1 MSTRNKIRLRKER
14 VEIISLM
21 KTTSYYKKQ
30 LIEFEKKLSR
40 AYEENR
46 IDKEE
51 YLRRLNEGLQGR
63 TLRQLLRYYDQC
75 INVYNTRVV
84 EIDRELRELEKSRN
98 LLPILTIFAFV
109 ALLGLSYYFI
119 QPAITGFTL
128 IENGTN
134 ATESVFRIQLVNI
147 NISEETG
154 IIETTEIE
162 NDRLIQVKAEINKP
176 VEWKLITRNKT
187 IELPLEASNIEVNKL
202 INETEDIKEKAR
214 LKNQFGANNL
224 NNKKLIEV
232 DELNETKLEVTY
244 KTKAPYSIESNLT
257 QNKDLIS
264 KDITIKSDSEV
275 HYQNVLSYTN
285 LDPEIQNKEQLKLYH
300 YVYNNQTNTTE
311 KTDITTNQLYNLSYE
326 DTNNNQLIDKIYFY
340 VPQLSEQNFSV
351 EISLTILTIQSYPAV
366 GGNWTVL
373 FNTTGTADLKI
384 KASNGTSWSN
394 DLNSTGTDLTFL
406 ELKCGTAIQN
416 YQWLNNSVLI
426 SNYQCNETSQEI
438 SKVLTTGV
446 HTIEFT
452 FGNITKYAYNLA
464 DRLNLILLSPI
475 NKTVTQNFSVTLNI
489 SVENNATQVIIYAG
503 NSSNLD
509 YNNIVFLNKS
519 ILGADT
525 YNFTYNFTSLP
536 IKPTGTDG
544 LKVLYHFDNITNFE
558 NITRIHDWSLNNNNA
573 SCYNNIGSL
582 SCAFN
587 YSGKYAASY
596 PFDGLNDYLK
606 TPYAYNQSEITVSF
620 WLNPNFNAVDS
631 SKSLNRLFVF
641 DAAVN
646 VTVLGTYS
654 NMEDRFVLS
663 VTNDTTWTNTGDLAS
678 ATNVY
683 SLIQSSDG
691 TLYAGTGSTNGD
703 VFKSTDNGT
712 TWTGTGDLL
721 SASTVWSL
729 LQSSDGTLY
738 AGTSNNG
745 DVFKST
751 NNGTTWENTGN
762 LVSASIVFTLLQSS
776 DGTLYAGTSPEGDVF
791 KSADNGTTWENT
803 GNFMNTEVYSLLQ
816 SSDGT
821 LYAGTGF
828 DGDVFKSADNGT
840 TWENTGNLL
849 NAATVDSLLQ
859 SSDGTLYAGTS
870 NNGDVFK
877 STNNGTTWK
886 NTGNLASTSIVY
898 SLLQSSDGTLYAGTG
913 STNGDVFKSTDNG
926 TTWKNTGNLVSTSIV
941 YSLLQSSDGTLYAG
955 TNPNGDVFKI
965 NTTFIR
971 SSTQTFNQGDWIHLL
986 FILNNSGKKM
996 FINAKEESSDTLPFS
1011 GISLS

>member
-30 LIEFEKKLSR
+30 LIGFEKKLSR

-46 IDKEE
+46 IDKEK

-63 TLRQLLRYYDQC
+63 TLRQWLRYYDQC

-244 KTKAPYSIESNLT
+244 YTKAPYSIESNLT

-264 KDITIKSDSEV
+264 KDITIKSDSEL
-275 HYQNVLSYTN
+275 HYQNVLSYTEI
-285 LDPEIQNKEQLKLYH
+285 PES
-300 YVYNNQTNTTE
+300 
-311 KTDITTNQLYNLSYE
+311 KTDQINLYNYINNEKIEVTNNQLYNVSYL
-326 DTNNNQLIDKIYFY
+326 DLNNNGLIDKLVWY

-351 EISLTILTIQSYPAV
+351 EISLTILTLQSYPV
-366 GGNWTVL
+366 VNSNWTVL

-384 KASNGTSWSN
+384 RASNGTSWSD

-464 DRLNLILLSPI
+464 SVTNGTAGDINNSNAVFFNTTFNSSGFVQLNGSGSSGYP
-475 NKTVTQNFSVTLNI
+475 NFSLFGNYTSKI
-489 SVENNATQVIIYAG
+489 FNANASAKWSNFSWGELVPFGQELPGNGFNSIIETSSASRGFNMTG
-503 NSSNLD
+503 N
-509 YNNIVFLNKS
+509 
-519 ILGADT
+519 
-525 YNFTYNFTSLP
+525 
-536 IKPTGTDG
+536 
-544 LKVLYHFDNITNFE
+544 VLLMHFDNITNFE
-558 NITRIHDWSLNNNNA
+558 NATNGSKFNVYDWSLNRNNGTGIANA
-573 SCYNNIGSL
+573 SNGGPQFDVTGGKFGG
-582 SCAFN
+582 AFE
-587 YSGKYAASY
+587 
-596 PFDGLNDYLK
+596 FDGKDDFINLTNITLNSFTATAWIKHK
-606 TPYAYNQSEITVSF
+606 TDPASSSIIDNEVCGVVDDWGLQLADNDSVRLQIGNSGVSDKLITSISIVPDN
-620 WLNPNFNAVDS
+620 L
-631 SKSLNRLFVF
+631 
-641 DAAVN
+641 
-646 VTVLGTYS
+646 
-654 NMEDRFVLS
+654 
-663 VTNDTTWTNTGDLAS
+663 WTHIV
-678 ATNVY
+678 ATR
-683 SLIQSSDG
+683 D
-691 TLYAGTGSTNGD
+691 
-703 VFKSTDNGT
+703 
-712 TWTGTGDLL
+712 TGTGLVKIYINGRFDNEAT
-721 SASTVWSL
+721 SPHNRSVGGAAPSCDIFGNQIGIGHNERVA
-729 LQSSDGTLY
+729 TLKFP
-738 AGTSNNG
+738 S
-745 DVFKST
+745 F
-751 NNGTTWENTGN
+751 NGTIDEATIWNRSLSDLEIQDLYKRGHSNLTAQVRSCDDSSCSGETFRGPDNT
-762 LVSASIVFTLLQSS
+762 SDSYFTNATFN
-776 DGTLYAGTSPEGDVF
+776 TL
-791 KSADNGTTWENT
+791 N
-803 GNFMNTEVYSLLQ
+803 
-816 SSDGT
+816 
-821 LYAGTGF
+821 
-828 DGDVFKSADNGT
+828 
-840 TWENTGNLL
+840 
-849 NAATVDSLLQ
+849 
-859 SSDGTLYAGTS
+859 
-870 NNGDVFK
+870 
-877 STNNGTTWK
+877 
-886 NTGNLASTSIVY
+886 TSIAGNNQY
-898 SLLQSSDGTLYAGTG
+898 FQFKFLFERDINNYKFLL
-913 STNGDVFKSTDNG
+913 
-926 TTWKNTGNLVSTSIV
+926 
-941 YSLLQSSDGTLYAG
+941 
-955 TNPNGDVFKI
+955 
-965 NTTFIR
+965 
-971 SSTQTFNQGDWIHLL
+971 
-986 FILNNSGKKM
+986 
-996 FINAKEESSDTLPFS
+996 
-1011 GISLS
+1011 

>member
-30 LIEFEKKLSR
+30 LIGFEKKLSR

-46 IDKEE
+46 IDKEK

-63 TLRQLLRYYDQC
+63 TLRQWLRYYDQC

-244 KTKAPYSIESNLT
+244 YTKAPYSIESNLT

-264 KDITIKSDSEV
+264 KDITIKSDSEL
-275 HYQNVLSYTN
+275 HYQNVLSYTEI
-285 LDPEIQNKEQLKLYH
+285 PES
-300 YVYNNQTNTTE
+300 
-311 KTDITTNQLYNLSYE
+311 KTDQINLYNYINNEKIEVTNNQLYNVSYL
-326 DTNNNQLIDKIYFY
+326 DLNNNGLIDKLVWY

-351 EISLTILTIQSYPAV
+351 EISLTILTLQSYPV
-366 GGNWTVL
+366 VNSNWTVL
-373 FNTTGTADLKI
+373 FNTTGTAVLAI
-384 KASNGTSWSN
+384 RASNGTTWSN

-438 SKVLTTGV
+438 SKVLTIGV

-464 DRLNLILLSPI
+464 NSLNLTLLSPANNTI
-475 NKTVTQNFSVTLNI
+475 ISNNSVTLNI

-509 YNNIVFLNKS
+509 YNNIVFLNNS
-519 ILGADT
+519 IFGADA
-525 YNFTYNFTSLP
+525 YNFTYNFTALP
-536 IKPTGTDG
+536 IKPQGDGSDG
-544 LKVLYHFDNITNFE
+544 LVLLYHFDNISSVGENATNGSVFTVVDFSSNSARNNGTSNSNSSNGGPQFNATGGKFGGGFDFDGVYDRIRSNVVVGGGTTNTVTLTAWIKFKTISAYMAILE
-558 NITRIHDWSLNNNNA
+558 NGGNRSGLLISGATGNPLTYYWENTIDEYDNATGLTLTIGVWHFVALVITPTSATVYLDGKTFTNTKTHNAETIDANWDVGSDLSVEDRFFNGTIDEVAIWNRSLSAKEISDLYNLNNRRYYWKANATDSAGNVNNTAIQEFNITLPPSNANTTITPTAAYKTSNINCSFTFTDPNPDDPGTGTIIFYNNSIEHFRTNISISAPGNNTIVSYTLTNNATHNFIPGSNITCAARTNDLMINSESWVNDSVLINQSLNTTLLQLANITNRINNSAELNVSIETGEKKVTELLIYA
-573 SCYNNIGSL
+573 GNTTNLNYNNIIYR
-582 SCAFN
+582 N
-587 YSGKYAASY
+587 
-596 PFDGLNDYLK
+596 
-606 TPYAYNQSEITVSF
+606 
-620 WLNPNFNAVDS
+620 
-631 SKSLNRLFVF
+631 
-641 DAAVN
+641 
-646 VTVLGTYS
+646 
-654 NMEDRFVLS
+654 
-663 VTNDTTWTNTGDLAS
+663 
-678 ATNVY
+678 
-683 SLIQSSDG
+683 
-691 TLYAGTGSTNGD
+691 
-703 VFKSTDNGT
+703 
-712 TWTGTGDLL
+712 
-721 SASTVWSL
+721 
-729 LQSSDGTLY
+729 
-738 AGTSNNG
+738 
-745 DVFKST
+745 
-751 NNGTTWENTGN
+751 
-762 LVSASIVFTLLQSS
+762 
-776 DGTLYAGTSPEGDVF
+776 
-791 KSADNGTTWENT
+791 
-803 GNFMNTEVYSLLQ
+803 
-816 SSDGT
+816 
-821 LYAGTGF
+821 
-828 DGDVFKSADNGT
+828 
-840 TWENTGNLL
+840 
-849 NAATVDSLLQ
+849 
-859 SSDGTLYAGTS
+859 
-870 NNGDVFK
+870 
-877 STNNGTTWK
+877 
-886 NTGNLASTSIVY
+886 TSI
-898 SLLQSSDGTLYAGTG
+898 SNFSE
-913 STNGDVFKSTDNG
+913 
-926 TTWKNTGNLVSTSIV
+926 
-941 YSLLQSSDGTLYAG
+941 
-955 TNPNGDVFKI
+955 
-965 NTTFIR
+965 
-971 SSTQTFNQGDWIHLL
+971 FNI
-986 FILNNSGKKM
+986 
-996 FINAKEESSDTLPFS
+996 T
-1011 GISLS
+1011 